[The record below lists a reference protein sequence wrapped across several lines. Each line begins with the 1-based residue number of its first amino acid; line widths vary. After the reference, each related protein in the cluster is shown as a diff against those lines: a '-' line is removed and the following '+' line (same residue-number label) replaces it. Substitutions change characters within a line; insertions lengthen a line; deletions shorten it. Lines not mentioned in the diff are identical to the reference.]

1 MKFLKDALTI
11 AWMKSYPD
19 IRRNPLLLIIIG
31 MINAL
36 PLFFMVLFSRG
47 ELLIHGLIGAMVSTV
62 SFLGLMSAIQDV
74 AWDRYVKIREMF
86 VAMPI
91 HPISYAIGA
100 ALAPL
105 LVSLPAL
112 FFFICMISWFG
123 NIGIVS
129 LAFMFMPLILC
140 WLCMSIIGFF
150 ISTYLQKASPY
161 MLNNLSNIL
170 GFGLIFLPPVYYPEE
185 MLGQLSWISQL
196 IPTSNV
202 ASLIR
207 ITLGLA
213 PYSFENV
220 VARWITLLV
229 VTVIVLVLTLMKS
242 RWRES

>member
-19 IRRNPLLLIIIG
+19 IKRNPLLLIIIG
-31 MINAL
+31 MINAM
-36 PLFFMVLFSRG
+36 PLFFMMLFSRG
-47 ELLIHGLIGAMVSTV
+47 ELLVHGLIGAMVSTV

-74 AWDRYVKIREMF
+74 AWDRYAKIREMF

-112 FFFICMISWFG
+112 FFFTCLVTRLG
-123 NIGIVS
+123 NLGVVS
-129 LAFMFMPLILC
+129 LASMLTPLILC

-150 ISTYLQKASPY
+150 ISTYLQKASLY

-170 GFGLIFLPPVYYPEE
+170 GFGLVFLPPVYYPEE
-185 MLGQLSWISQL
+185 MLGQLSWISQFV
-196 IPTSNV
+196 PTSNV

-207 ITLGLA
+207 ITLGLS

-220 VARWITLLV
+220 VARWITLIA
-229 VTVIVLVLTLMKS
+229 VTIIALVLTLMKS
-242 RWRES
+242 QWRES